1 MFVLIMGRK
10 PIFDVKSLKIG
21 QKLPFPKSKGKYIYQ
36 YLNNFH
42 LQVEGAKFVKVEE
55 DGKIFIKREI

>member
-1 MFVLIMGRK
+1 MGRK

-21 QKLPFPKSKGKYIYQ
+21 QKLRFPKGKKKYIYQ

-42 LQVEGAKFVKVEE
+42 THNEGLKFEKVEQ
-55 DGKIFIKREI
+55 DGEIFIKRVA